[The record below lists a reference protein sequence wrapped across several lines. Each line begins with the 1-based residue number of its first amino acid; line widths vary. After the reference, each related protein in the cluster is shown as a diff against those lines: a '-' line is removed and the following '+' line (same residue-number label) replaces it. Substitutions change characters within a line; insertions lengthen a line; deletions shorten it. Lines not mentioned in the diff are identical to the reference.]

1 MRTSYRLVA
10 IAALIGGAGIAVAA
24 EQTILGKSF
33 AVKNPTPDPTK
44 RSVKTAAVEKNSP
57 NSIVGNPTNAGP
69 SGGGVLQVFAFGG
82 TPTSQTFLL
91 PQGTSTYTGRPFWTA
106 SGTSQFKYKD
116 IRGENSA
123 VKSVSIKRS
132 LGGVFAI
139 KAKISARNG
148 PVVVVPPNPGTSACV
163 ALQIGSSQVFG
174 DRYSIQFDAT
184 STLKNKDGKIFKA
197 KKPSTQGICPGAIPT
212 TTTTSTTTTPSTL
225 GTTTSTTLYGSP
237 SRAFLDQFFGLL
249 D

>member
-1 MRTSYRLVA
+1 MRTSYRLIA

-44 RSVKTAAVEKNSP
+44 RSSKVAGVEKNSP

-69 SGGGVLQVFAFGG
+69 SGGGALQVFLSGG
-82 TPTSQTFLL
+82 TPTTQTFVL
-91 PQGTSTYTGRPFWTA
+91 PQGTSVITGRPFWSA
-106 SGTSQFKYKD
+106 SGTTGYKYKD
-116 IRGENSA
+116 VRGENGA
-123 VKSVSIKRS
+123 VKSVSIRRS
-132 LGGVFAI
+132 VGASFSI
-139 KAKISARNG
+139 KAKISGRNG
-148 PVVVVPPNPGTSACV
+148 TVLVIPPNPGTAACV

-174 DRYSIQFDAT
+174 DRYSIDFGPT
-184 STLKNKDGKIFKA
+184 STFKNKDGKIFKA
-197 KKPSTQGICPGAIPT
+197 KKPSVQAICPGAIPT
-212 TTTTSTTTTPSTL
+212 TTTSSTITPTTS
-225 GTTTSTTLYGSP
+225 TTSTTLYGSP